1 MNLKVGNIMY
11 KSLNNILNDL
21 SNYHR
26 NKKELL
32 IYYINQRLNKS
43 LETYYKDLSS
53 SYNYLSSKDTI
64 NVAKKFNRS

>member
-1 MNLKVGNIMY
+1 MESFDVQLI
-11 KSLNNILNDL
+11 NILDDL
-21 SNYHR
+21 SRYHR
-26 NKKELL
+26 NKHKLL
-32 IYYINQRLNKS
+32 AYYINERLNKS